1 MEGPLGNGVEKKACD
16 LITPKNMLK
25 SLVTFVSVLCN
36 LCKCS
41 DSHFVYKMGS
51 MCLEKVL

>member
-1 MEGPLGNGVEKKACD
+1 VEGPLGNGVEKKACD